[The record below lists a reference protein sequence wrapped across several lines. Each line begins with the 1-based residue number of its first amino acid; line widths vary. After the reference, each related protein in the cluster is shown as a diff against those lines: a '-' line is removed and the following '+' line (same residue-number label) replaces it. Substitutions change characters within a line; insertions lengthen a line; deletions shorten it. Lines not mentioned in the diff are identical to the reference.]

1 MACGNCGCGR
11 AEAERL
17 FVKAKSEEDKELFS
31 DMAQNSSCKNRP
43 AKSTADTT
51 IKSGGCG
58 SGCAC
63 AGN

>member
-17 FVKAKSEEDKELFS
+17 VAQAESEEDKVLFS
-31 DMAQNSSCKNRP
+31 EMAQNSNCKNRP
-43 AKSTADTT
+43 AKSIADSAT
-51 IKSGGCG
+51 KSGGCG